1 MSGPIVKWYASKW
14 CDTPERMEFIRETE
28 HMLFRR
34 DFRRVRSE
42 RKVSKWGRYYD
53 TYEEAQAAIDAFKAG
68 KAADRAR
75 RRLAEAAPELLDA
88 LRDAL
93 IVMEAGAEMRH
104 GKGFEATENSPIA
117 KARDAIAKAT
127 GEQS

>member
-34 DFRRVRSE
+34 DFRRVRRE

-75 RRLAEAAPELLDA
+75 RRLTEAAPELLEA
-88 LRDAL
+88 LRVL
-93 IVMEAGAEMRH
+93 TEYNAEMSGDVSLFDRDDLWQ
-104 GKGFEATENSPIA
+104 
-117 KARDAIAKAT
+117 KARAAIAKAT

>member
-1 MSGPIVKWYASKW
+1 MSGPIVKWYATKW
-14 CDTPERMEFIRETE
+14 CDTPERKEFIRETE

-34 DFRRVRSE
+34 DFRRVRRE

-68 KAADRAR
+68 KAADLAR
-75 RRLAEAAPELLDA
+75 RRLTEAAPELLEA
-88 LRDAL
+88 LEL
-93 IVMEAGAEMRH
+93 VMDRLVDRHETDEAAVR
-104 GKGFEATENSPIA
+104 
-117 KARDAIAKAT
+117 ARAAIAKAT